1 MQEIGFDCPKELAQ
15 KFWIA
20 CRLKK
25 LTPGAMIR
33 TFMVSEIAAS
43 DPSFEFDLRAA
54 TGKDASDVVS
64 G

>member
-25 LTPGAMIR
+25 TTPGSALR
-33 TFMVSEIAAS
+33 AFMMGEIDAT
-43 DPSFEFDLRAA
+43 DPAFQYDLRAA
-54 TGKDASDVVS
+54 TGKDATEVKS